1 MINRTINYSTQSL
14 RYMNWIPVLLL
25 LQACNSQSHESPN
38 QSPTISAVGDTV
50 TVSENTSLLSKLK
63 FVTTTNA
70 QHALKLNAAA
80 TVKIIPSSYVEIP
93 VPFAGR
99 IVKSHVKLGQK
110 VAINTPLFSISSS
123 DYFEAQRAYLDAK
136 QAFMLANNMLKR
148 QKDLIAHG
156 VGSKKELEE
165 AETNFATSN
174 AALGNATAALKIF
187 DSTPTHSVL
196 GEPLLVRS
204 PIQGEILS
212 SSIVLG
218 QYTKEDAPALLRI
231 AELSKV
237 WVSAYIKEKDLPAID
252 QLARVEV
259 SVDALPAKK
268 IPGKIVHI
276 NQFVDEASR
285 NIEVLIA
292 CENTDRAL
300 KPGMYVNAEFE
311 RQTTPTLFIPAK
323 AVFQFNDKSFVWV
336 KTSSNTFVKRFVTT
350 GVTEGDAI
358 QILTGL
364 VRQEQIVAE
373 GAFYLTPGL

>member
-1 MINRTINYSTQSL
+1 
-14 RYMNWIPVLLL
+14 MNWIPVLLL

-38 QSPTISAVGDTV
+38 QSPAISAAGDTV

-63 FVTTTNA
+63 FVTTTHA

-110 VAINTPLFSISSS
+110 VTINTPLFSISSS

-136 QAFMLANNMLKR
+136 QAFMLAENMLKR

-156 VGSKKELEE
+156 VGTKKELEE
-165 AETNFATSN
+165 AETNFAMSN

-187 DSTPTHSVL
+187 DSNPSHSVL

-364 VRQEQIVAE
+364 VPQEQIVGE

>member
-1 MINRTINYSTQSL
+1 
-14 RYMNWIPVLLL
+14 MNWIPVLLL

-38 QSPTISAVGDTV
+38 ESPTISAVGDTV

-70 QHALKLNAAA
+70 QHALTLKAAA
-80 TVKIIPSSYVEIP
+80 PVKIIPSSYVEIP

-99 IVKSHVKLGQK
+99 IVKSQVKLGQK
-110 VAINTPLFSISSS
+110 VTINTPLFSISSS

-156 VGSKKELEE
+156 VGTKKELEE
-165 AETNFATSN
+165 AETNFAMSN

-187 DSTPTHSVL
+187 DSNPTHSIL

-259 SVDALPAKK
+259 SVDVLPAKK

-292 CENTDRAL
+292 CENADRTL

-364 VRQEQIVAE
+364 VPQEQIVGE

>member
-25 LQACNSQSHESPN
+25 LQACNSQPHESPN

-136 QAFMLANNMLKR
+136 QAFMLAENMLKR

-165 AETNFATSN
+165 AETNFAMSN

-268 IPGKIVHI
+268 IPGKIIHI

-292 CENTDRAL
+292 CENADRAL

-364 VRQEQIVAE
+364 VPQEQIVGE